1 MGYSKLS
8 YDDIIEHPEVWRDE
22 KELVS
27 PAWAEEISELGYK
40 GVWAVDFYNDVFGGH
55 LETSRMPEDY
65 QTGEYGAIAL
75 EIFDEF
81 TKDKKGRKKRKVH
94 RYTITDGCMEL
105 FDLIDKSDN
114 FILIPNR
121 LCRKTEDE

>member
-1 MGYSKLS
+1 MSTAKEGGGTPLAREGYQGESFERSDCVGYSKLS
-8 YDDIIEHPEVWRDE
+8 YDDMVEHPEIWRIE

-40 GVWAVDFYNDVFGGH
+40 GVWAVDFYNDVFGEH
-55 LETSRMPEDY
+55 LEPSRMPEDY

-81 TKDKKGRKKRKVH
+81 TKDKKGR
-94 RYTITDGCMEL
+94 
-105 FDLIDKSDN
+105 DLAYAKY
-114 FILIPNR
+114 
-121 LCRKTEDE
+121 EDTCL

>member
-55 LETSRMPEDY
+55 FLIYTSH
-65 QTGEYGAIAL
+65 TKEY
-75 EIFDEF
+75 
-81 TKDKKGRKKRKVH
+81 KDFADIIYSIEGRNVKRD
-94 RYTITDGCMEL
+94 I
-105 FDLIDKSDN
+105 
-114 FILIPNR
+114 
-121 LCRKTEDE
+121 